1 MIVDAQNG
9 STVSVLV
16 GPERPRPVRRDHVG
30 LLPRRQR
37 APLGRDAEVAAL
49 AAAIRGGGPVQV
61 WGGAGVGKSTLLRH
75 AAWLLEPGPDGVV
88 FLAPAHGD
96 VGDLAQEIFEACY
109 DAPGYAPA
117 RGELRR
123 LMTGVRVTVYIDN
136 ADFPPAQLPELFDAA
151 PDATFVLAS
160 AERSLGNDGTAWEIT
175 GLQQAAGLELL
186 ARELRRPL
194 RDGEARAAVAL
205 WQAAAGRPLPLL
217 RAAALTRF
225 GPDGGAWL
233 PRPGDVPSLL
243 PSLLDHVGADA
254 GVVGVLRLLATLGNA
269 ELAPAHIG
277 ALADVPD
284 AAGMCERLSGLGLLD
299 ATERGYRCAADA
311 ERAVRARLS
320 RPFPVDR
327 LCAHLIAW
335 AADPGTAP
343 ADVAAQA
350 PLLERAADLAE
361 RAGRSDLAVGV
372 ARASSAALARS
383 LRLGAW
389 GRLLGRGWGAARR
402 SGDRRAE
409 AFFLR
414 EEGVRALLIGR
425 RVVSAVLVAQAAW
438 LGRELL
444 NADAAET
451 APAAPRPDPPAP
463 EVPAPEAPLPEV
475 PAPEVPAPEVPAP
488 EVPLP
493 EVPLPEVPLS
503 EAPLSEVPD
512 PQSPAQDI
520 DVVSYMAD
528 NGYTPADPAAPPDP
542 WGGLEPP
549 PSAPEFGPPDVGT
562 PSTGTPST
570 GTPDVG
576 TPDVGSWTSWA
587 GDGAASGAQS
597 AVGAG
602 TVGTGGAV
610 MSGALVSAIV
620 GGALATAVAAVI
632 GVMALT
638 GDSDPEPE
646 NTGLAGT
653 WVMDTGGVWE
663 ISADGQ
669 DTYAVASD
677 NAVCGLTSFQL
688 TGGDGRFTGM
698 QPWYDLSTCASLG
711 EGAVTLDLA
720 PDGATA
726 EVEVASPPGQ
736 PPCEIQCTAT
746 LTRQDDPL

>member
-1 MIVDAQNG
+1 M
-9 STVSVLV
+9 TVLV

-37 APLGRDAEVAAL
+37 TPIGRDADVAAL

-61 WGGAGVGKSTLLRH
+61 WGAAGVGKSTLLRH

-88 FLAPAHGD
+88 FLAPTHGD

-123 LMTGVRVTVYIDN
+123 LMAGVRVTVYVDN
-136 ADFPPAQLPELFDAA
+136 ADFSPAQLLELLDAV

-160 AERSLGNDGTAWEIT
+160 SARSLGNDGTAWEIA
-175 GLQQAAGLELL
+175 GLEQAAALELL

-194 RDGEARAAVAL
+194 RDGEVGAAVAL
-205 WQAAAGRPLPLL
+205 WRAAAGQPLPLL

-233 PRPGDVPSLL
+233 PRPGDVPALL

-254 GVVGVLRLLATLGNA
+254 GVMGVLRLLATLGDA

-284 AAGMCERLSGLGLLD
+284 AAGMCERLSGLGLLL
-299 ATERGYRCAADA
+299 ATERGYRCTADA

-327 LCAHLIAW
+327 LCAYLTAW
-335 AADPGTAP
+335 AADRGTAP
-343 ADVAAQA
+343 AEVAAQA
-350 PLLERAADLAE
+350 RVLERAAELAE

-389 GRLLGRGWGAARR
+389 GRLLGRGWVAARR

-425 RVVSAVLVAQAAW
+425 RVVSAVLVAEAAW

-444 NADAAET
+444 KGGGGGGEAA
-451 APAAPRPDPPAP
+451 
-463 EVPAPEAPLPEV
+463 EVPAPEAL
-475 PAPEVPAPEVPAP
+475 AP

-493 EVPLPEVPLS
+493 EVPVPEAPLPEVPS
-503 EAPLSEVPD
+503 PEV
-512 PQSPAQDI
+512 PAQDV

-528 NGYTPADPAAPPDP
+528 NGYTPAEPPVPPDP
-542 WGGLEPP
+542 WGGVQPAPP
-549 PSAPEFGPPDVGT
+549 APEFGPPDI
-562 PSTGTPST
+562 

-576 TPDVGSWTSWA
+576 PWTSWA
-587 GDGAASGAQS
+587 GDGAASGAQA

-602 TVGTGGAV
+602 TAGAGGSAL
-610 MSGALVSAIV
+610 SGALASVIV
-620 GGALATAVAAVI
+620 GGVLATVVAAAI

-646 NTGLAGT
+646 STGLAGT

-669 DTYAVASD
+669 DTYSVASD

-688 TGGDGRFTGM
+688 TGGEGRFTGM

-711 EGAVTLDLA
+711 EGEVTLDLA
-720 PDGATA
+720 SDGATA